1 MLPAQ
6 KGLLLLTHHPQE
18 AILSHISH
26 LLVFST
32 SKCPWVQAWSF
43 FLNLCFIIIP
53 FHSMVFFYG
62 KDVVCVVYFCIL
74 VTLAS
79 GIQVRD
85 PLCTCWDASS
95 PYTQEQLYK
104 IYLNHHHHGLLGASL
119 IAQPVKN
126 LPAMQETHIQLL
138 GWEDPLEKEMA
149 THSSILSWRI
159 PWAEEPG
166 RLLSM
171 GSQEL
176 DMT

>member
-1 MLPAQ
+1 
-6 KGLLLLTHHPQE
+6 
-18 AILSHISH
+18 
-26 LLVFST
+26 
-32 SKCPWVQAWSF
+32 
-43 FLNLCFIIIP
+43 
-53 FHSMVFFYG
+53 MVFFYV

-138 GWEDPLEKEMA
+138 GWEDPLEKGMA
-149 THSSILSWRI
+149 TQPGILARDFYEQRGLVGYT
-159 PWAEEPG
+159 PWGHKESDMCNRP
-166 RLLSM
+166 
-171 GSQEL
+171 QEL
-176 DMT
+176 TYMEI